1 MQQRP
6 GCNWEDESETQ
17 CRGQRVMDSGTPN
30 RRRTS
35 QDDDYF
41 GDAVPWAPEAERLR
55 AAQRVAGLSRVFVRS
70 MGGEGAGS
78 AGQGYL
84 AWED

>member
-1 MQQRP
+1 
-6 GCNWEDESETQ
+6 
-17 CRGQRVMDSGTPN
+17 MDSGTPN

-55 AAQRVAGLSRVFVRS
+55 AA
-70 MGGEGAGS
+70 
-78 AGQGYL
+78 
-84 AWED
+84 

>member
-1 MQQRP
+1 
-6 GCNWEDESETQ
+6 
-17 CRGQRVMDSGTPN
+17 MDSGTPN
-30 RRRTS
+30 RWRTS